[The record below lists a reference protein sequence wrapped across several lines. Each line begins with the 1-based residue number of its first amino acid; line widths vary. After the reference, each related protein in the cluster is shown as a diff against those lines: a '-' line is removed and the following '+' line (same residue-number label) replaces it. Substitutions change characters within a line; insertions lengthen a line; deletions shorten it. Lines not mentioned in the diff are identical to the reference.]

1 MTCWYAPPGRLHL
14 QPTGH
19 GEPRRVGLA
28 PYTLCYGPAVV
39 DFQTARLLLRRW
51 FDDDLERLVA
61 LFSDPCVARFLSV
74 DGRPWTRER
83 TVGVFEHFRR
93 QWREHDFGPWAAID
107 KQTGRWLGQIGLNE
121 LPSWPGPY
129 KVEVGWEL
137 DPSVWGRGL
146 ATEGA
151 GPRCDTVS
159 RSSGWSGSSA
169 WLGPTMWRPGE

>member
-1 MTCWYAPPGRLHL
+1 
-14 QPTGH
+14 
-19 GEPRRVGLA
+19 
-28 PYTLCYGPAVV
+28 
-39 DFQTARLLLRRW
+39 
-51 FDDDLERLVA
+51 
-61 LFSDPCVARFLSV
+61 VARFLSV